1 MRMSSL
7 YAAAGHSHKF
17 TDHAKAGTYVA
28 TLAHTYMLQ
37 YMVCVYV

>member
-1 MRMSSL
+1 MSSL
-7 YAAAGHSHKF
+7 CAAAGHSHMF

-28 TLAHTYMLQ
+28 TFVHTYM